1 MINGYTIPYRLD
13 RDNNGG
19 GVIVFVRED
28 IPSKVLQG
36 HVLPGD
42 AEVLPIE
49 INLRKTKF
57 LLLAACHPPSQCD
70 EYFFD
75 VSKALDKY
83 AHSHEKVFL
92 AGDLNAQ
99 ENESCKNNFIT
110 KHDLKNVA
118 KEPT

>member
-1 MINGYTIPYRLD
+1 MDIQHHIG

-28 IPSKVLQG
+28 IPSKVLQR

-75 VSKALDKY
+75 NVFKVLDKY

-99 ENESCKNNFIT
+99 ENESFINNFIT
-110 KHDLKNVA
+110 KHDLKNVV